1 MKRSVVFWQAIGF
14 VFTALMGTLLHFL
27 YDWSGQS
34 FVVGLFSAVNESI
47 WEHMKLLYV
56 PMFAF
61 AIFERRFIKSRNFW
75 CAKLIGTVVGL
86 LLIPVIYYTYTGA
99 FGVFAD
105 WFNIAIFFIS
115 AFLAFYIETKLLK
128 SEKEFCIS
136 PFACLIVLISIG
148 VIFVSFTISPP
159 DIPLF
164 CEYLARNS
172 CRQHGL

>member
-1 MKRSVVFWQAIGF
+1 MVMKRSIAFWQIVGF
-14 VFTALMGTLLHFL
+14 VFTTIAGTLLHFL
-27 YDWSGQS
+27 YDWSGQN

-56 PMFAF
+56 PMLAF
-61 AIFERRFIKSRNFW
+61 ALLERRYIRTNNFW
-75 CAKLIGTVVGL
+75 CVKLIGMLVGL
-86 LLIPVIYYTYTGA
+86 VLIPVIYYTYTGA

-115 AFLAFYIETKLLK
+115 AFAVFYVETRLLK

-136 PFACLIVLISIG
+136 PVVCLFALISIG
-148 VIFVSFTISPP
+148 VLFVTFTIAPH

-164 CEYLARNS
+164 MEPNNLEI
-172 CRQHGL
+172 

>member
-1 MKRSVVFWQAIGF
+1 MKRSVAFWQIIGF
-14 VFTALMGTLLHFL
+14 VFTSIVGTLLHFL

-34 FVVGLFSAVNESI
+34 FVVGLFSAVNESV

-61 AIFERRFIKSRNFW
+61 ALIERRYIRTNNFW
-75 CAKLIGTVVGL
+75 CAKLIGTVIGL
-86 LLIPVIYYTYTGA
+86 VLIPIIYYTYTGA

-115 AFLAFYIETKLLK
+115 AFVVYYVETRLLK

-136 PFACLIVLISIG
+136 PIVCLFALVSIG
-148 VIFVSFTISPP
+148 ILFVAFTIAPLE
-159 DIPLF
+159 IPLF
-164 CEYLARNS
+164 IEPK
-172 CRQHGL
+172 